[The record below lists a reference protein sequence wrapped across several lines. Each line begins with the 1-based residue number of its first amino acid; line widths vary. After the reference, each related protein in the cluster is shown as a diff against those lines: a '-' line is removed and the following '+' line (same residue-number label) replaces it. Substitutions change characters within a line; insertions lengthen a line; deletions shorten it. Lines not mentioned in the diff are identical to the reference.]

1 MEQKKN
7 KNADVHQLRGM
18 LFSLSLTVTLGLV
31 ITAFE
36 WKSTGDGNSVD
47 LTKYDVV
54 TDELLEIPLTEQ
66 PPPPPPQAIVPKIVE
81 VPDEEEII
89 EDIEVLI
96 DVEMKATSETIKIAP
111 VETIEKEESD
121 EIFMIVE
128 EQPQFPGGTGEF
140 MKFVVAN
147 MKYPR
152 QARTL
157 GVEGKVFIKAVV
169 GKDGKLTDLEVMKG
183 IGAGCDEEALRVV
196 GQSPPWKPGRQ
207 RGREVRTRIVI
218 PLVFKLG

>member
-1 MEQKKN
+1 MEPKKN

-36 WKSTGDGNSVD
+36 WKSTGDSNTVD
-47 LTKYDVV
+47 LTKYDMV
-54 TDELLEIPLTEQ
+54 TDELLEIPPTEQ

-89 EDIEVLI
+89 EDIDVLI
-96 DVEMKATSETIKIAP
+96 DVEMKATSEAIKVAP
-111 VETIEKEESD
+111 VEAIEKEESD

-147 MKYPR
+147 MRYPR
-152 QARTL
+152 QARSM

-196 GQSPPWKPGRQ
+196 SQSPPWKPGRQ

>member
-1 MEQKKN
+1 MEYKKN

-36 WKSTGDGNSVD
+36 WKSTGDNNTVD
-47 LTKYDVV
+47 LTKYDMV
-54 TDELLEIPLTEQ
+54 TDELLDIPPTEQ

-89 EDIEVLI
+89 EDIDVLI
-96 DVEMKATSETIKIAP
+96 DVEMKATSETIKVAP
-111 VETIEKEESD
+111 VEAIEKEESD

-147 MKYPR
+147 MRYPR
-152 QARTL
+152 QARSM

>member
-1 MEQKKN
+1 MEHKKN

-18 LFSLSLTVTLGLV
+18 LFSLSLTLTLGLV

-36 WKSTGDGNSVD
+36 WKSTGDNHTVD
-47 LTKYDVV
+47 LTKYDMV
-54 TDELLEIPLTEQ
+54 TDELLEIPPTEQ

-96 DVEMKATSETIKIAP
+96 DVEMKATSETIKVAP
-111 VETIEKEESD
+111 VEAIEKEESD

-147 MKYPR
+147 MRYPR

-157 GVEGKVFIKAVV
+157 GVEGKVFVKAVV
-169 GKDGKLTDLEVMKG
+169 GKDGKLTDLEIMKG

>member
-1 MEQKKN
+1 MESKKN
-7 KNADVHQLRGM
+7 KNADIHQLRGM
-18 LFSLSLTVTLGLV
+18 LFSLSLSITLGLV

-36 WKSTGDGNSVD
+36 WKSTGDNNSVD

-54 TDELLEIPLTEQ
+54 TDEFLDIPPTEQ
-66 PPPPPPQAIVPKIVE
+66 PPPPPPQAIVPRIVE

-89 EDIEVLI
+89 EDIDVVI
-96 DVEMKATSETIKIAP
+96 DVEMKATSETIKVIP
-111 VETIEKEESD
+111 VVAMEKEESD
-121 EIFMIVE
+121 EIFVIVE

-140 MKFVVAN
+140 TKFVVAN
-147 MKYPR
+147 MRYPR
-152 QARTL
+152 QARSM

>member
-1 MEQKKN
+1 M
-7 KNADVHQLRGM
+7 
-18 LFSLSLTVTLGLV
+18 
-31 ITAFE
+31 
-36 WKSTGDGNSVD
+36 
-47 LTKYDVV
+47 
-54 TDELLEIPLTEQ
+54 
-66 PPPPPPQAIVPKIVE
+66 E

-89 EDIEVLI
+89 EDIDVVI
-96 DVEMKATSETIKIAP
+96 DVEMKATSETIKVIP
-111 VETIEKEESD
+111 VVAMEKEESD
-121 EIFMIVE
+121 EIFVIVE

-140 MKFVVAN
+140 TKFVVAN
-147 MKYPR
+147 MRYPR
-152 QARTL
+152 QARSM

>member
-1 MEQKKN
+1 MEHKKN
-7 KNADVHQLRGM
+7 KNADVHQLRGK
-18 LFSLSLTVTLGLV
+18 LFSLSLTLTLGLV

-36 WKSTGDGNSVD
+36 WKSTGDNHTVD
-47 LTKYDVV
+47 LTKYDMV
-54 TDELLEIPLTEQ
+54 TDELLEIPPTEQ

-96 DVEMKATSETIKIAP
+96 DVEMKATSETIKVAP
-111 VETIEKEESD
+111 VEAIEKEESD

-147 MKYPR
+147 MRYPR

-157 GVEGKVFIKAVV
+157 GVEGKVFVKAVV
-169 GKDGKLTDLEVMKG
+169 GKDGKLTDLEIMKG

>member
-1 MEQKKN
+1 MEYKKN
-7 KNADVHQLRGM
+7 KKADVHQLRGM
-18 LFSLSLTVTLGLV
+18 LFSLSLTITLGLV

-36 WKSTGDGNSVD
+36 WKSTGDNNTVD
-47 LTKYDVV
+47 LTKYDMV
-54 TDELLEIPLTEQ
+54 TDELLEIPPTEQ

-89 EDIEVLI
+89 EDIDVLI
-96 DVEMKATSETIKIAP
+96 DVEMKATSETIKVAP
-111 VETIEKEESD
+111 VEAIEKEESD

-147 MKYPR
+147 MRYPR
-152 QARTL
+152 QARSM

-196 GQSPPWKPGRQ
+196 SQSPPWKPGRQ

>member
-1 MEQKKN
+1 MEHTKN

-18 LFSLSLTVTLGLV
+18 LFSLSLTLTLGLV

-36 WKSTGDGNSVD
+36 WKSTGDNHTVD
-47 LTKYDVV
+47 LTKYDMV
-54 TDELLEIPLTEQ
+54 TDELLEIPPTEQ

-96 DVEMKATSETIKIAP
+96 DVEMKATSETIKVAP
-111 VETIEKEESD
+111 VEAIEKEESD

-147 MKYPR
+147 MRYPR

-157 GVEGKVFIKAVV
+157 GVEGKVFVKAVV
-169 GKDGKLTDLEVMKG
+169 GKDGKLTDLEIMKG
-183 IGAGCDEEALRVV
+183 SGAGCDEEALRVV

>member
-1 MEQKKN
+1 MEYKKN
-7 KNADVHQLRGM
+7 KKADVHQLRGM

-36 WKSTGDGNSVD
+36 WKSTGDNNTVD
-47 LTKYDVV
+47 LTKYDMV
-54 TDELLEIPLTEQ
+54 TDELLDIPPTEQ

-89 EDIEVLI
+89 EDIDVLI
-96 DVEMKATSETIKIAP
+96 DVEMKATSETIKVAP
-111 VETIEKEESD
+111 VEAIEKEESD

-147 MKYPR
+147 MRYPR
-152 QARTL
+152 QARSM